1 MKPVCAEFG
10 SMISLTC
17 DEHWPVHAARAN
29 VASVICELW
38 AGDVRTYAG
47 EILTGAPPAVIR
59 NSMACSFDWAFY
71 HLHVCV
77 AAGIDA
83 DDHHCY
89 THQPTCA

>member
-1 MKPVCAEFG
+1 MLDLATG
-10 SMISLTC
+10 LSMLKGQMLHLSF
-17 DEHWPVHAARAN
+17 
-29 VASVICELW
+29 ASCEREMS
-38 AGDVRTYAG
+38 RTYAG
-47 EILTGAPPAVIR
+47 EIVAGAPAVIR
-59 NSMACSFDWAFY
+59 NSMACSFDWTV